1 MRIPRRPEAG
11 LRTSTTRSEMD
22 TRGIEQ
28 LIGELRGTAQ
38 AAAGKPAALD
48 AQNSVDGVSFAEVL
62 KDALQDVSAASKE
75 ARNMSNEF
83 TAGNPEVKLQD
94 VMVNLEK
101 ASLSFQQMVQVR
113 NKLVTAYQDIMN
125 MPV

>member
-1 MRIPRRPEAG
+1 MRIPRRPTVG

-38 AAAGKPAALD
+38 AAAGKPAAVD